1 MINYLVI
8 SKKKWDTNNFKTL
21 NKSFKFLNKLDNKK
35 IINFSPKI
43 IFFIHWSKIITKK
56 IYNNYLCI
64 QFHSSNLPNGRGGSP
79 IQNQILLGTKK
90 TKLTAFKVSNNLD
103 AGPICLKK
111 NLSLKGSAEDIFK
124 RMELTSIKMINKIL
138 KTKKLK
144 FNKQLGRPT
153 FFKRRKNSESRIKFD
168 KSNSVKKLYDF
179 LRMLDAPDY
188 PKAFIELNK
197 FRFTFQNI
205 KMKKKLIYASIK
217 IGKNEKK

>member
-1 MINYLVI
+1 MKYIII
-8 SKKKWDTNNFKTL
+8 SKKKWDQKNFEGL
-21 NKSFKFLNKLDNKK
+21 DHNFIFLNKVNYSKIKK
-35 IINFSPKI
+35 INPKI
-43 IFFIHWSKIITKK
+43 IFFIHWSKIIAKK

-79 IQNQILLGTKK
+79 IQNQILLGAKR
-90 TKLTAFKVSNNLD
+90 TKLTAFKISKKLD

-111 NLSLKGSAEDIFK
+111 NLSLKGSAEEIFR
-124 RMELTSIKMINKIL
+124 RMELISIKMINKIS
-138 KTKKLK
+138 KSKKLK

-153 FFKRRKNSESRIKFD
+153 FFKRRKNSESRIKFN

-205 KMKKKLIYASIK
+205 RMNKKAISAFVEIK
-217 IGKNEKK
+217 KNEKR

>member
-1 MINYLVI
+1 MKYIII
-8 SKKKWDTNNFKTL
+8 SKKKWDQKNFKEL
-21 NKSFKFLNKLDNKK
+21 NKNFIFFKNINYSKIKK
-35 IINFSPKI
+35 INPKI
-43 IFFIHWSKIITKK
+43 IFFIHWSKIIKKK

-64 QFHSSNLPNGRGGSP
+64 QFHSSNLPKGRGGSP
-79 IQNQILLGTKK
+79 IQHQILLGTKK
-90 TKLTAFKVSNNLD
+90 TKLTAFKVSNKLD

-111 NLSLKGSAEDIFK
+111 NLSLKGSAKEIFT
-124 RMELTSIKMINKIL
+124 RMELTSIKMINKIS

-168 KSNSVKKLYDF
+168 RFNSVKKLYDF

-205 KMKKKLIYASIK
+205 KMNKKVISAFVEIK
-217 IGKNEKK
+217 KNEKK

>member
-1 MINYLVI
+1 MKYIII
-8 SKKKWDTNNFKTL
+8 SKKKWDQKNYKELKQNFI
-21 NKSFKFLNKLDNKK
+21 FLKNINYSKIKK
-35 IINFSPKI
+35 INPKI

-56 IYNNYLCI
+56 IYENYLCI

-79 IQNQILLGTKK
+79 IQNQILLGKKK

-111 NLSLKGSAEDIFK
+111 NLSLKGSAEEIFK
-124 RMELTSIKMINKIL
+124 RMELTSIKMIDKIS
-138 KTKKLK
+138 KTKKLR

-153 FFKRRKNSESRIKFD
+153 LFKRRKNSESRIKFD

-197 FRFTFQNI
+197 FKFTFQNI
-205 KMKKKLIYASIK
+205 KLKKKAINAFVEIK
-217 IGKNEKK
+217 KNEKK

>member
-1 MINYLVI
+1 MCSI
-8 SKKKWDTNNFKTL
+8 SF
-21 NKSFKFLNKLDNKK
+21 FKFTKWKRWKPNSKS
-35 IINFSPKI
+35 NFI
-43 IFFIHWSKIITKK
+43 R
-56 IYNNYLCI
+56 
-64 QFHSSNLPNGRGGSP
+64 Q
-79 IQNQILLGTKK
+79 KK

-111 NLSLKGSAEDIFK
+111 NLSLEGSAEEIFK

-138 KTKKLK
+138 KLKKLR
-144 FNKQLGRPT
+144 FNKQIGRPT

-197 FRFTFQNI
+197 FRFTFQKIRMNKKTISAFVQI
-205 KMKKKLIYASIK
+205 K
-217 IGKNEKK
+217 KNEKK